1 MEQWKSENRKKDNL
15 EYNWVQETVSPRYSP
30 IYDFDNVT
38 IFTIVLAWNKLLT
51 HYMTSFGILGI
62 IYARNLHSM

>member
-15 EYNWVQETVSPRYSP
+15 EYKWVQETVSPRYSP

-38 IFTIVLAWNKLLT
+38 IFTIVLSWNKLLT